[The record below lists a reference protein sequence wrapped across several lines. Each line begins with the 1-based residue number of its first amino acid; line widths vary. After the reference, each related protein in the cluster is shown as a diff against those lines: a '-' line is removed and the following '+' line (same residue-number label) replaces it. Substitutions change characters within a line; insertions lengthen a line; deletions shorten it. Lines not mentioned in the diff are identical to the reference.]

1 MWNILKTIIRF
12 ILNLFPRPFLIKI
25 SLKILPVFKLIF
37 YGNKYKDPIDN
48 ANLSRFLPYGY
59 EKIRK
64 NALSPSTLSLERH
77 RLLWL
82 YLKNETSIFTASLKL
97 LHIAPE
103 QAYYKRLKQQ
113 SNIEY
118 TSLDLN
124 SPIADV
130 NADIK
135 NMPFPDQEF
144 DVVICNHVLEHI
156 KNDELALQNVYRV
169 LKHGGYAILQIP
181 LDTNLE
187 TTFEDDSIIDP
198 KERKKHFGQYDHVRV
213 YGMDFFDKLN
223 KIGFDSTPIF
233 YADKFNNVDKKM
245 YGIENDDIIP
255 LAIKN

>member
-1 MWNILKTIIRF
+1 VKNITRY

-25 SLKILPVFKLIF
+25 SIKILPILKSIFK
-37 YGNKYKDPIDN
+37 GNKHIDPIDN

-82 YLKNETSIFTASLKL
+82 YLKNETSIFTESLKL

-124 SPIADV
+124 SPIADI

-135 NMPFPDQEF
+135 DMPFAENSF
-144 DVVICNHVLEHI
+144 DIVICNHVLEHI
-156 KNDELALQNVYRV
+156 ENDELALTEIYRV
-169 LKHGGYAILQIP
+169 LKNGGFAILQIP
-181 LDTNLE
+181 LNKNLE
-187 TTFEDDSIIDP
+187 TTYEDETIKDP
-198 KERKKHFGQYDHVRV
+198 DERKKHFGQYDHVRV
-213 YGMDFFDKLN
+213 YGMDFFKKLN
-223 KIGFDSTPIF
+223 KIGFESKPVF
-233 YADKFNNVDKKM
+233 YADKFSQKDKRI

-255 LAIKN
+255 IAIKN

>member
-1 MWNILKTIIRF
+1 MKKITRF
-12 ILNLFPRPFLIKI
+12 VLNLFPRPLLIKV
-25 SLKILPVFKLIF
+25 SLKVLPILKFIFK
-37 YGNKYKDPIDN
+37 GNKHIDPIDN
-48 ANLSRFLPYGY
+48 AKLSRFLPYGY

-82 YLKNETSIFTASLKL
+82 YLKNETSIFTESLKL

-124 SPIADV
+124 SPIADI

-135 NMPFPDQEF
+135 NMPFEDQSF
-144 DVVICNHVLEHI
+144 DIIICNHVLEHI
-156 KNDELALQNVYRV
+156 ENDMLALKEIYRV
-169 LKHGGYAILQIP
+169 LKKGGFAILQIP
-181 LDTNLE
+181 LNKSLDT
-187 TTFEDDSIIDP
+187 TYEDNFIKDP
-198 KERKKHFGQYDHVRV
+198 EERKKHFGQYDHVRV
-213 YGMDFFDKLN
+213 YGMDFFEKLN
-223 KIGFDSTPIF
+223 KVGFVSEPIF
-233 YADKFNNVDKKM
+233 YADQFKKNDRKK

-255 LAIKN
+255 IAFKN